1 MPSGGYRPGSG
12 RPRRPLPPDIIESA
26 RPANMQPLQYM
37 IEVMNDATVDPNR
50 RDRMAIAA
58 APYCHPKVSDQKIGK
73 KDVAAEEASTAGEGT
88 PWGDILKFDQI
99 N

>member
-1 MPSGGYRPGSG
+1 MH
-12 RPRRPLPPDIIESA
+12 
-26 RPANMQPLQYM
+26 PLQYM
-37 IEVMNDATVDPNR
+37 LEVMNDATVDANR

-73 KDVAAEEASTAGEGT
+73 KDVAAENAATAGEGT
-88 PWGDILKFDQI
+88 TWGDILKFEQV